1 MWYNITRNDYERLVE
16 TMIAAA
22 SLQSELQTRLKKMT
36 AGEVLQVRTWKGD
49 RGLTITCLDTD
60 LFQLEEDGFQNQ
72 VFDNLS
78 LSAVLKAVKPIA
90 RREFPRSNKLR
101 LTIVKEG
108 NIHG

>member
-1 MWYNITRNDYERLVE
+1 
-16 TMIAAA
+16 MIAAA

-36 AGEVLQVRTWKGD
+36 VGEVLQVRTWKGD
-49 RGLTITCLDTD
+49 RGLTITCLNTD